1 MRARLCVAAVAL
13 LALAVTAC
21 GDKPTSATESTKRLE
36 VVSWWTSGSEAKALD
51 VLFTAFR
58 ERAPGVD
65 AVNGAVAG
73 GAGSKAIV
81 ELAERL
87 QDGDPPDVWQT
98 FAGKSVQ
105 GYAARG
111 QIRDVASVFAH
122 EGLAPRMQP
131 TILRSLMR
139 DGRPYG
145 VPTGAHRSNVLWFN
159 RELLAKAGVAPP
171 AAGYTLPAF
180 LADLQRVKAA
190 GIAPLCLGGK
200 DPFTTVELFENTL
213 LSTIGVR
220 GWEDL
225 VDDDL
230 DWRGGEVGTA
240 LKSFGAMLA
249 YTDPAA
255 SGLTWDQATRKL
267 AAGGCAFESMN
278 DSAYGEL
285 RAAGAREGRDFGA
298 VPFPGTGGSFL
309 AVVDVFVA
317 ATKAQNAK
325 NALAFL
331 GAIDA
336 PATQLPFSA
345 AKGSVPVVRDVDV
358 ATLPPYQRA
367 SSKALWGSPV
377 LLSIAHGE
385 AMSPEFQEGFYD
397 AVSARTSA
405 PATPA
410 RSPTTCRTRSARIG
424 SRSAD
429 RRRLTKATRGRAA

>member
-1 MRARLCVAAVAL
+1 MSARLCAAAVAL
-13 LALAVTAC
+13 LALAPALAAC
-21 GDKPTSATESTKRLE
+21 GDKPTSATEPTQRLE

-51 VLFTAFR
+51 VLFGAFR
-58 ERAPGVD
+58 ERAPDVD

-81 ELAERL
+81 ELAKRL
-87 QDGDPPDVWQT
+87 QAGDPPDVWQT

-111 QIRDVASVFAH
+111 QIRDVASVFGGEH
-122 EGLAPRMQP
+122 LAARMQP
-131 TILRSLMR
+131 AILASLMR
-139 DGRPYG
+139 DGKPYG

-159 RELLAKAGVAPP
+159 RDLLAKAGVDPP
-171 AAGYTLPAF
+171 GTGYTLSAF
-180 LADLQRVKAA
+180 LADLERVKAA
-190 GIAPLCLGGK
+190 GIAPLCLGGM

-213 LSTIGVR
+213 LSAIGVR
-220 GWEDL
+220 GWRDM

-230 DWRGGEVGTA
+230 DWRGDRVETA
-240 LKSFGAMLA
+240 LEQFGTMLGF
-249 YTDPAA
+249 TDPAA

-278 DSAYGEL
+278 DSAFGEL

-325 NALAFL
+325 NALTFL
-331 GAIDA
+331 GAIGE

-358 ATLPPYQRA
+358 ATLPAYQRA
-367 SSKALWGSPV
+367 SSKSLWGSPV

-397 AVSARTSA
+397 AVETYV
-405 PATPA
+405 
-410 RSPTTCRTRSARIG
+410 RTRDAGAFADDLQDAVSEDRIPQ
-424 SRSAD
+424 R
-429 RRRLTKATRGRAA
+429 